1 MFHRTAMYY
10 NNKVKMADVIGFY
23 LCFPS
28 FTHASLCSLNTLIHR
43 RIWTSYKFRKMDGL
57 GRENGCH
64 ATTSISPG
72 ERTERVETP
81 RNWTKSASDHDGQST
96 AHKPQYAPSRC
107 AKSQAYNEVP
117 LFTTSS
123 FAAQI
128 IIFILCSSCPCVLSP
143 PTSKLK
149 TVRR

>member
-1 MFHRTAMYY
+1 MSNTIAVY
-10 NNKVKMADVIGFY
+10 NNKVKMADVIGFCLY
-23 LCFPS
+23 FPY
-28 FTHASLCSLNTLIHR
+28 FTHTSLCSLNALIHR

-64 ATTSISPG
+64 TTTSISPG

-107 AKSQAYNEVP
+107 AQSSRRPTTRFRSLLRQVSQ
-117 LFTTSS
+117 LKSS
-123 FAAQI
+123 FSFSVSPALA
-128 IIFILCSSCPCVLSP
+128 PSP
-143 PTSKLK
+143 PP
-149 TVRR
+149 TVKWKQY